1 MNKKMVQK
9 QLSCNT
15 KCFDK
20 YFQKMGC
27 IDATEHQ
34 KRTLINGLVFCA
46 MAGNK
51 MDIMLKNYY
60 EPRI

>member
-1 MNKKMVQK
+1 MNKKLVRN
-9 QLSCNT
+9 QLNVNT
-15 KCFDK
+15 KYFDK

-46 MAGNK
+46 IAGNQ